1 MVCQL
6 CGSRKFS
13 VIDSRHN
20 EDGTVRRRRI
30 CKKCGT
36 RFTTFEITM
45 DEYFT
50 LRKIEE
56 LAIKMKE
63 VIDNDWETV

>member
-6 CGSRKFS
+6 CGSNKTS

-36 RFTTFEITM
+36 RFTTFEVVM
-45 DEYFT
+45 DEYYM
-50 LRKIEE
+50 LRKLEE
-56 LAIKMKE
+56 LAVKMKE
-63 VIDNDWETV
+63 VMDNDGQTV

>member
-1 MVCQL
+1 MICQL
-6 CGSRKFS
+6 CGSDETS
-13 VIDSRHN
+13 VVDSRHN
-20 EDGTVRRRRI
+20 EDETVRRRRI